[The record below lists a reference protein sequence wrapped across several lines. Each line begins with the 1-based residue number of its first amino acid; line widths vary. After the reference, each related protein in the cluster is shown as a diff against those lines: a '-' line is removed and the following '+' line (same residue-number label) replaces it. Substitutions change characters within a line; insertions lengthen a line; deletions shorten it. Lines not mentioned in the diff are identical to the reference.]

1 MFNINPLKAYFPD
14 YRQVCTSLFSV
25 SLLVACGGGG
35 SHHDSNA
42 SQATTQAKAKQSV
55 YLKSTLT
62 APTESGDLTF
72 SLSAGSVAQY
82 GKFTITNAKTGQYEY
97 LATEAQGTEEL
108 TYTVNDGTETKT
120 YSLMIKI
127 SAGDPLYKEQWHL
140 HNTGQAAFATKAG
153 KAGED
158 MNVSEAIANGHHGEG
173 IVVAVVDDGLEI
185 KHPNLQNNIL
195 TGGSYNFL
203 TDTNDPTP
211 SDTSDSHGTA
221 VGGIIAAEG
230 WNNIGSRGVAPKASM
245 IGFNLINSQDFN
257 NFKLSLGKG
266 ALSEKAQIFN
276 QSFGSV
282 RPYPVETEQ
291 ALNDIYQDVTVN
303 SFNGK
308 GSLFVKSAGNAFED
322 ISVGEF
328 LFTPETDT
336 NNFGL
341 PFHNANMSPD
351 NSNFYNL
358 VVSALNAEGTLSSYS
373 SAGANV
379 FVSAPGGEYGVSK
392 PAILTTDLQGCH
404 TGFSAKFANF
414 GAAGVF
420 DDGSYPLN
428 SACNYTAHM
437 NGTSAAAPNVSGAIA
452 VIWRANPDLTWRDIR
467 HILASTATQVDAS
480 IQAKTIQIDP
490 NGSND
495 EYIALPAWTTNA
507 AGFHFH
513 DFYGFGR
520 VNVSDAVAMAT
531 SYKTDLGQY
540 QISGWKKSE
549 NINAAIPDG
558 DINGV
563 SDTINVVDDW
573 IVEGVQI
580 QLTAKHGR
588 LPDLAVELISPS
600 GTRSVVMTPYNGYVY
615 QGDLT
620 DPADHVDGFDN
631 TLMLSN
637 AFYGEPVQGDW
648 TIKLVDVN
656 NGLLKTGV
664 AETKNG
670 ITTYKQ
676 AFSPNEANGELQA
689 WSIQFHGHSKH

>member
-1 MFNINPLKAYFPD
+1 MKKLSTFFPR
-14 YRQVCTSLFSV
+14 YSQLSIGLLSA
-25 SLLVACGGGG
+25 SLLVACGGSDSSG
-35 SHHDSNA
+35 S
-42 SQATTQAKAKQSV
+42 SQSPTQVTTQANAKQSV
-55 YLKSTLT
+55 YLKSTLK
-62 APTESGDLTF
+62 APTETGDLTF
-72 SLSAGSVAQY
+72 ALSPDSVAKY
-82 GKFTITNAKTGQYEY
+82 GRFNIINAATGQYQY
-97 LATEAQGTEEL
+97 LAAEAEGTEEL
-108 TYTVNDGTETKT
+108 KYTVTNGIDTNT

-127 SAGDPLYKEQWHL
+127 NAGDPLYKEQWHL
-140 HNTGQAAFATKAG
+140 HNTGQKAFADNG
-153 KAGED
+153 GVIGED
-158 MNVSEAIANGHHGEG
+158 MNVSEAVANGHHGEG

-185 KHPNLQNNIL
+185 AHPNLQNNIL

-203 TDTNDPTP
+203 TDTNDPSP
-211 SDTSDSHGTA
+211 VDSSDSHGTA

-245 IGFNLINSQDFN
+245 IGFNLITSDQSFN

-276 QSFGSV
+276 QSFGTV
-282 RPYPVETEQ
+282 TPFPVQFSQ
-291 ALNDIYQDVTVN
+291 AEDDIYQDVTVN

-308 GSLFVKSAGNAFED
+308 GSLFVKSAGNSFKD
-322 ISVGEF
+322 ISVAEYQ
-328 LFTPETDT
+328 FTPETNM

-341 PFHNANMSPD
+341 PFHNANMSPN

-379 FVSAPGGEYGVSK
+379 FVSAPGGEYGFMN

-404 TGFSAKFANF
+404 TGFSKELATF
-414 GAAGVF
+414 GMAGVF

-428 SACNYTAHM
+428 SACDYTAHM

-452 VIWRANPDLTWRDIR
+452 VIWGANPNLTWRDIR
-467 HILASTATQVDAS
+467 HILASTATQVDAN
-480 IQAKTIQIDP
+480 IQAKTIRIDP
-490 NGSND
+490 NGTND

-520 VNVSDAVAMAT
+520 VNVSDAVAMAKN
-531 SYKTDLGQY
+531 YKTDLGQY
-540 QISGWKKSE
+540 QISGFKKSE

-563 SDTINVVDDW
+563 SDTINVLDDW

-615 QGDLT
+615 VGNPI
-620 DPADHVDGFDN
+620 DPADHSEGFKN

-656 NGLLKTGV
+656 NGLLKTRV
-664 AETKNG
+664 VKTENDIETDKLEF
-670 ITTYKQ
+670 T
-676 AFSPNEANGELQA
+676 PNEANGELQA